1 MTITTLTRKT
11 ALTGTGVLAALA
23 LAACGTTADNG
34 DDGSAPPEADTSS
47 AAASTPTTDD
57 ASTTSASASS
67 PASSTS
73 ASSSASSTSASST
86 AAAAGSG
93 SATGQADDP
102 AYAVIDAV
110 LEKYGD
116 GIIVEVDADDDDTTW
131 EVDVVVGEEVKELD
145 VTADGDITETDRE
158 SDPEDVQKAKD
169 AEVAAQQALDT
180 AREGRDGVTL
190 DEMDLDNDNGTLQWE
205 VAFDREDGSDGPEV
219 EIDARSGEVLTVD
232 EH

>member
-34 DDGSAPPEADTSS
+34 DDGSVSPEVDASS
-47 AAASTPTTDD
+47 AVASPPATDD

-67 PASSTS
+67 
-73 ASSSASSTSASST
+73 SASST
-86 AAAAGSG
+86 AAAASSGSG
-93 SATGQADDP
+93 TGQADDP

-110 LEKYGD
+110 LEKHGD
-116 GIIVEVDADDDDTTW
+116 GIIVEVDANDDDTTW

-158 SDPEDVQKAKD
+158 SDLEDVQKAKD
-169 AEVAAQQALDT
+169 AEVTAQQALDT

-190 DEMDLDNDNGTLQWE
+190 DKMDLDDDNGTLQWE
-205 VAFDREDGSDGPEV
+205 VEFDREDGSDGPEV

>member
-11 ALTGTGVLAALA
+11 ALTGTGALVALA

-34 DDGSAPPEADTSS
+34 DDGSVSPEVDASS
-47 AAASTPTTDD
+47 AVASTPATDD

-67 PASSTS
+67 
-73 ASSSASSTSASST
+73 SASST

-93 SATGQADDP
+93 SATGPADDP

-110 LEKYGD
+110 LEKDAG
-116 GIIVEVDADDDDTTW
+116 GIIVAVDADDDDRTW

-158 SDPEDVQKAKD
+158 SDPEDVQKAKE
-169 AEVAAQQALDT
+169 AEVTAQQALDT

-190 DEMDLDNDNGTLQWE
+190 DEMDLDDDNGTLQWE
-205 VAFDREDGSDGPEV
+205 VGFDREDGSDGPEV
-219 EIDARSGEVLTVD
+219 EIDATSGEVLTVD

>member
-34 DDGSAPPEADTSS
+34 DDGSVSPEVDASS
-47 AAASTPTTDD
+47 AVASTPATDD

-67 PASSTS
+67 
-73 ASSSASSTSASST
+73 SASST
-86 AAAAGSG
+86 AAAASSGSG
-93 SATGQADDP
+93 TGQADDP

-110 LEKYGD
+110 LEKHGD
-116 GIIVEVDADDDDTTW
+116 GIIVEVDANDDDTTW

-158 SDPEDVQKAKD
+158 SDLEDVQKAKD
-169 AEVAAQQALDT
+169 AEVTAQQALDT

-190 DEMDLDNDNGTLQWE
+190 DEMDLEDDNGTLQWE
-205 VAFDREDGSDGPEV
+205 VRFDREDGSDGPEV
-219 EIDARSGEVLTVD
+219 EIDATSGEVLTVD
-232 EH
+232 ER

>member
-11 ALTGTGVLAALA
+11 ALTGTGMLAALA

-34 DDGSAPPEADTSS
+34 DDGSVSPEVDASS
-47 AAASTPTTDD
+47 AVASTPATDD

-67 PASSTS
+67 
-73 ASSSASSTSASST
+73 SASST
-86 AAAAGSG
+86 AAAASSGSG
-93 SATGQADDP
+93 TGQADDP

-110 LEKYGD
+110 LEKHGD
-116 GIIVEVDADDDDTTW
+116 GIIVEVDANDDDTTW

-158 SDPEDVQKAKD
+158 SDPEDVQKAKE
-169 AEVAAQQALDT
+169 AEVTAQQALDT

-190 DEMDLDNDNGTLQWE
+190 DEMDLDDDNGTLQWE
-205 VAFDREDGSDGPEV
+205 VGFDREDGSDGPEV
-219 EIDARSGEVLTVD
+219 EIDATSGEVLTVD

>member
-34 DDGSAPPEADTSS
+34 DDGSVSPEVDASS
-47 AAASTPTTDD
+47 AVASTPATDD

-67 PASSTS
+67 
-73 ASSSASSTSASST
+73 SASST

-93 SATGQADDP
+93 SGTGQADDS

-116 GIIVEVDADDDDTTW
+116 GIIVEVDANDDDTTW

-145 VTADGDITETDRE
+145 VTAEGDITETGRE

-169 AEVAAQQALDT
+169 AEVTAERALDT
-180 AREGRDGVTL
+180 AREGRDGVAL
-190 DEMDLDNDNGTLQWE
+190 DEMDLDDDNGTLQWE
-205 VAFDREDGSDGPEV
+205 VEFDREDGSDGPEV
-219 EIDARSGEVLTVD
+219 EIDARSGEVLKVD

>member
-34 DDGSAPPEADTSS
+34 SVSPEVDASS
-47 AAASTPTTDD
+47 AVASTPATDD
-57 ASTTSASASS
+57 ASTTSA
-67 PASSTS
+67 S

-86 AAAAGSG
+86 AAAASSGSG
-93 SATGQADDP
+93 TGQADDL

-110 LEKYGD
+110 LEKHGD
-116 GIIVEVDADDDDTTW
+116 GIIVEVDANDDDTTW

-158 SDPEDVQKAKD
+158 SDLEDVQKAKD
-169 AEVAAQQALDT
+169 AEVTAQQALDT

-190 DEMDLDNDNGTLQWE
+190 DKMDLDDDNGTLQWE
-205 VAFDREDGSDGPEV
+205 VEFDREDGSDGPEV
-219 EIDARSGEVLTVD
+219 EIDARSGEVLKVD

>member
-34 DDGSAPPEADTSS
+34 DDGSVSPEVDASS
-47 AAASTPTTDD
+47 AVASTPATDD
-57 ASTTSASASS
+57 ASTTSA
-67 PASSTS
+67 S

-86 AAAAGSG
+86 AAAAGSD

-102 AYAVIDAV
+102 AYAVLDAV
-110 LEKYGD
+110 LEKHGD
-116 GIIVEVDADDDDTTW
+116 GIIVEVDANDDDTTW

-158 SDPEDVQKAKD
+158 SDAEDVQKAKD
-169 AEVAAQQALDT
+169 AEVTAQQALDT

-190 DEMDLDNDNGTLQWE
+190 DKMDLDDDNGTLQWE
-205 VAFDREDGSDGPEV
+205 VGFDREDGSDGPEV
-219 EIDARSGEVLTVD
+219 EIDARSGEVLKVD

>member
-34 DDGSAPPEADTSS
+34 DDGSVSPEVDASS
-47 AAASTPTTDD
+47 AVASTPATDD

-67 PASSTS
+67 
-73 ASSSASSTSASST
+73 SASSTSAPST

-93 SATGQADDP
+93 SATGQADEP

-110 LEKYGD
+110 LEKYAD
-116 GIIVEVDADDDDTTW
+116 GIIVAVDANDDDTTW

-158 SDPEDVQKAKD
+158 SDLEDVQKAKD
-169 AEVAAQQALDT
+169 AEVTAQQALDT

-190 DEMDLDNDNGTLQWE
+190 DKMDLDDDNGTLQWE
-205 VAFDREDGSDGPEV
+205 VEFDREDGSDGPEV

>member
-34 DDGSAPPEADTSS
+34 DDGSVSPEVDASS
-47 AAASTPTTDD
+47 AVASTPATDD

-67 PASSTS
+67 
-73 ASSSASSTSASST
+73 SASST
-86 AAAAGSG
+86 AAAASSGSG
-93 SATGQADDP
+93 TGQADDP

-110 LEKYGD
+110 LEKHGD
-116 GIIVEVDADDDDTTW
+116 GIIVEVDANDDDTTW

-158 SDPEDVQKAKD
+158 SDPEDVQKAKE
-169 AEVAAQQALDT
+169 AEVTAQQALDT

-190 DEMDLDNDNGTLQWE
+190 DEMDLDDDNGTLQWE
-205 VAFDREDGSDGPEV
+205 VGFDREDGSDGPEV
-219 EIDARSGEVLTVD
+219 EIDATSGEVLTVD

>member
-34 DDGSAPPEADTSS
+34 DDGSVSPEVDASS
-47 AAASTPTTDD
+47 AVASTPATDD

-67 PASSTS
+67 
-73 ASSSASSTSASST
+73 SASST
-86 AAAAGSG
+86 AAAASSGSG
-93 SATGQADDP
+93 TGQADDL

-110 LEKYGD
+110 LEKHGD
-116 GIIVEVDADDDDTTW
+116 GIIVEVDANDDDTTW

-158 SDPEDVQKAKD
+158 SDLEDVQKAKD
-169 AEVAAQQALDT
+169 AEVTAQQALDT

-190 DEMDLDNDNGTLQWE
+190 DEMDLEDDNGTLQWE
-205 VAFDREDGSDGPEV
+205 VRFDREDGSDGPEV
-219 EIDARSGEVLTVD
+219 EIDATSGEVLTVD
-232 EH
+232 ER

>member
-34 DDGSAPPEADTSS
+34 DDGSVSPEVDASS
-47 AAASTPTTDD
+47 AVASTPATDD

-67 PASSTS
+67 
-73 ASSSASSTSASST
+73 SASST
-86 AAAAGSG
+86 AAAASSGSG
-93 SATGQADDP
+93 TGQADDL

-110 LEKYGD
+110 LEKHGD
-116 GIIVEVDADDDDTTW
+116 GIIVEVDANDDDTTW

-158 SDPEDVQKAKD
+158 SDLEDVQKAKD
-169 AEVAAQQALDT
+169 AEVTAQQALDT

-190 DEMDLDNDNGTLQWE
+190 DKMDLDDDNGTLQWE
-205 VAFDREDGSDGPEV
+205 VEFDREDGSDGPEV

>member
-11 ALTGTGVLAALA
+11 ALTGTGALVALA

-34 DDGSAPPEADTSS
+34 DDGSASPRVDASSSVANTPATDDTSG
-47 AAASTPTTDD
+47 
-57 ASTTSASASS
+57 
-67 PASSTS
+67 S
-73 ASSSASSTSASST
+73 ASSSASTESSASASST

-93 SATGQADDP
+93 SATGPADDP

-110 LEKYGD
+110 LEKYAD
-116 GIIVEVDADDDDTTW
+116 GIVVAVDADDDDTTW

-158 SDPEDVQKAKD
+158 SDPEDVQKAKE
-169 AEVAAQQALDT
+169 AEVTAQQALDT

-190 DEMDLDNDNGTLQWE
+190 DEMDLDDDNGTLQWE
-205 VAFDREDGSDGPEV
+205 VGFDREDGSDGPEV
-219 EIDARSGEVLTVD
+219 EIDATSGEVLTVD
-232 EH
+232 ER

>member
-34 DDGSAPPEADTSS
+34 DDGSVSPEVDASS
-47 AAASTPTTDD
+47 AVASTPATDD

-67 PASSTS
+67 
-73 ASSSASSTSASST
+73 SASST
-86 AAAAGSG
+86 AAAASSGSG
-93 SATGQADDP
+93 TGQADDP

-110 LEKYGD
+110 LEKHGD
-116 GIIVEVDADDDDTTW
+116 GIIVEVDANDDDTTW

-158 SDPEDVQKAKD
+158 SDPEDVQKAKE
-169 AEVAAQQALDT
+169 AEVTAQQALDT

-190 DEMDLDNDNGTLQWE
+190 DEMDLEDDNGTLQWE
-205 VAFDREDGSDGPEV
+205 VRFDREDGSDGPEV
-219 EIDARSGEVLTVD
+219 EIDATSGEVLTVD
-232 EH
+232 ER

>member
-34 DDGSAPPEADTSS
+34 DDGSVSPEVDASS
-47 AAASTPTTDD
+47 AVASTPATDD

-67 PASSTS
+67 
-73 ASSSASSTSASST
+73 SASST

-93 SATGQADDP
+93 SATGQADEP

-110 LEKYGD
+110 LEKYAD
-116 GIIVEVDADDDDTTW
+116 GIIVAVDADDDDRTW
-131 EVDVVVGEEVKELD
+131 EVDVVVGEGAKELD

-169 AEVAAQQALDT
+169 AEVTAQQALDT

-190 DEMDLDNDNGTLQWE
+190 DEMDLDDDNGTLQWE
-205 VAFDREDGSDGPEV
+205 VGFDREDGSDGPEV
-219 EIDARSGEVLTVD
+219 EIDATSGEVLTVD
-232 EH
+232 ER

>member
-34 DDGSAPPEADTSS
+34 SVSPEVDASS
-47 AAASTPTTDD
+47 AVASTPATDD
-57 ASTTSASASS
+57 ASTTSA
-67 PASSTS
+67 S

-86 AAAAGSG
+86 AAAASSGSG
-93 SATGQADDP
+93 TGQADDP

-110 LEKYGD
+110 LEKHGD
-116 GIIVEVDADDDDTTW
+116 GIIVEVDANDDDTTW

-158 SDPEDVQKAKD
+158 SDPEDVQKAKE
-169 AEVAAQQALDT
+169 AEVTAQQALDT

-190 DEMDLDNDNGTLQWE
+190 DEMDLDDDHGTLQWE
-205 VAFDREDGSDGPEV
+205 VGFDREDGSDGPEV
-219 EIDARSGEVLTVD
+219 EIDATSGEVLTVD
-232 EH
+232 ER

>member
-11 ALTGTGVLAALA
+11 ALTGTGALVALA

-34 DDGSAPPEADTSS
+34 DDGSASPEVDAPS
-47 AAASTPTTDD
+47 AVANTPATDEASG
-57 ASTTSASASS
+57 SASS
-67 PASSTS
+67 ASTE
-73 ASSSASSTSASST
+73 SSASASST

-93 SATGQADDP
+93 SATGPADEP

-110 LEKYGD
+110 LEEDGD
-116 GIIVEVDADDDDTTW
+116 GIIVAVDADDDDRTW

-158 SDPEDVQKAKD
+158 SDPEDVQKAKE
-169 AEVAAQQALDT
+169 AEVTAQQALDT

-190 DEMDLDNDNGTLQWE
+190 DEMDLDDDNGTPQWE
-205 VAFDREDGSDGPEV
+205 VGFDREDGSDGPEV
-219 EIDARSGEVLTVD
+219 EIDATSGEVLTVD
-232 EH
+232 ER

>member
-34 DDGSAPPEADTSS
+34 DDGSVSPEVDASS
-47 AAASTPTTDD
+47 AVASTPATDD
-57 ASTTSASASS
+57 A
-67 PASSTS
+67 S
-73 ASSSASSTSASST
+73 ASSSASST
-86 AAAAGSG
+86 AAAASSGSG
-93 SATGQADDP
+93 TGQADDP

-110 LEKYGD
+110 LEKHGD
-116 GIIVEVDADDDDTTW
+116 GIIVEVDANDDDTTW

-158 SDPEDVQKAKD
+158 SDLEDVQKAKD
-169 AEVAAQQALDT
+169 AEVTAQQALDT

-190 DEMDLDNDNGTLQWE
+190 DEMDLEDDNGTLQWE
-205 VAFDREDGSDGPEV
+205 VRFDREDGSDGPEV
-219 EIDARSGEVLTVD
+219 EIDATSGEVLTVD
-232 EH
+232 ER

>member
-11 ALTGTGVLAALA
+11 ALTGTGALVALA

-34 DDGSAPPEADTSS
+34 DDGSASPEVDAPS
-47 AAASTPTTDD
+47 AVANTPATDEASG
-57 ASTTSASASS
+57 SASS
-67 PASSTS
+67 ASTE
-73 ASSSASSTSASST
+73 SSASASST

-93 SATGQADDP
+93 SATGPADDP

-110 LEKYGD
+110 LEKDAG
-116 GIIVEVDADDDDTTW
+116 GIIVAVDADDDDRTW

-158 SDPEDVQKAKD
+158 SDPEDVQKAKE
-169 AEVAAQQALDT
+169 AEVTAQQALDT

-190 DEMDLDNDNGTLQWE
+190 DEMDLDDDNGTLHWE
-205 VAFDREDGSDGPEV
+205 VGFDREDGSDGPEV
-219 EIDARSGEVLTVD
+219 EIDATSGEVLTVD
-232 EH
+232 ER

>member
-34 DDGSAPPEADTSS
+34 DDGSVSPEVDASS
-47 AAASTPTTDD
+47 AVASTPATDD
-57 ASTTSASASS
+57 ASTTSA
-67 PASSTS
+67 S

-93 SATGQADDP
+93 SATGQADEP

-110 LEKYGD
+110 LEKYAD
-116 GIIVEVDADDDDTTW
+116 GIIVAVDANDDDTTW

-145 VTADGDITETDRE
+145 VTADGAITETDRE
-158 SDPEDVQKAKD
+158 SDPEDVQKAKE
-169 AEVAAQQALDT
+169 AEVTAQQALDT

-190 DEMDLDNDNGTLQWE
+190 DEMDLEDDNGTLQWE
-205 VAFDREDGSDGPEV
+205 VRFDREDGSDGPEV
-219 EIDARSGEVLTVD
+219 EIDATSGEVLTVD
-232 EH
+232 ER

>member
-11 ALTGTGVLAALA
+11 ALTGTGMLAALA

-34 DDGSAPPEADTSS
+34 DDGSASLEVDASS
-47 AAASTPTTDD
+47 AVASTPATDD

-67 PASSTS
+67 ASS
-73 ASSSASSTSASST
+73 APASST
-86 AAAAGSG
+86 AAAAGRD

-102 AYAVIDAV
+102 ASAVIDAV

-116 GIIVEVDADDDDTTW
+116 GIIVGVDANDDDTTW

-145 VTADGDITETDRE
+145 VTADGDITVTDRE
-158 SDPEDVQKAKD
+158 PDPEDVQKAKE
-169 AEVAAQQALDT
+169 AEVTAKQALDT
-180 AREGRDGVTL
+180 AREGRDGVNL
-190 DEMDLDNDNGTLQWE
+190 DEMDLDDDNGILQWE
-205 VAFDREDGSDGPEV
+205 VEFDREDGSDGPAV
-219 EIDARSGEVLTVD
+219 GIDATSGEVVKVD

>member
-11 ALTGTGVLAALA
+11 ALTGTGVLAAVA

-34 DDGSAPPEADTSS
+34 DDGSASPE
-47 AAASTPTTDD
+47 PD
-57 ASTTSASASS
+57 A
-67 PASSTS
+67 
-73 ASSSASSTSASST
+73 SASST

-93 SATGQADDP
+93 SATGQADEP

-110 LEKYGD
+110 LEKYAD
-116 GIIVEVDADDDDTTW
+116 GIIVAVDANDDDTTW

-158 SDPEDVQKAKD
+158 SDSEDVQKAKE
-169 AEVAAQQALDT
+169 AEVTAKQALDT

-190 DEMDLDNDNGTLQWE
+190 DEMDLDDDNGTLQWE
-205 VAFDREDGSDGPEV
+205 VGFDREDGSDGPEV
-219 EIDARSGEVLTVD
+219 EIDATSGEVLTVD
-232 EH
+232 KH